1 MSSQYTNRKVV
12 LNRRPQGALRDGDLS
27 MVSEPVRKLVEGELL
42 LKTLWL
48 SLDPYMRP
56 RMSEIK
62 NYLAP
67 IGIGKVIVGET
78 VSVVV
83 ESKTEKFKQ
92 GDLVTCFSGWQE
104 YFLASENMENIYKI
118 NDQGLPLS
126 IFLGSAGMTGRTAY
140 SGLTFIGKPKS
151 GETLVVSAAA
161 GSVGTVVGQL
171 AKAQGCHTVG
181 IAGGA
186 EKCRFLVDEMGF
198 DAAVDYKDNDF
209 AYHLNSAC
217 PDGIDIYFENVGGDV
232 AKAVAPRLNKGARV
246 PICGYVSAYNSPDLN
261 KAETPM
267 DIFNALPE
275 PPEFRYFQVR
285 EWHDQYR
292 EITALLTEKV
302 LNGELKYTETIAYG
316 LETAEAAFKGLLS
329 GANFGKQLV
338 KVAE

>member
-1 MSSQYTNRKVV
+1 
-12 LNRRPQGALRDGDLS
+12 
-27 MVSEPVRKLVEGELL
+27 
-42 LKTLWL
+42 
-48 SLDPYMRP
+48 
-56 RMSEIK
+56 
-62 NYLAP
+62 
-67 IGIGKVIVGET
+67 
-78 VSVVV
+78 
-83 ESKTEKFKQ
+83 
-92 GDLVTCFSGWQE
+92 
-104 YFLASENMENIYKI
+104 
-118 NDQGLPLS
+118 LPLS

-198 DAAVDYKDNDF
+198 DAAVDYKDDDF
-209 AYHLNSAC
+209 ANHLKSVC

-232 AKAVAPRLNKGARV
+232 AKAVAPLLNKGARV

-285 EWHDQYR
+285 EWHDQYH

-329 GANFGKQLV
+329 GANLGKQLV